1 MPQSLYPSYL
11 LIPSFELFPRLSPY
25 LTPSAS
31 MPGSPALTYPRFVS
45 ASFNLDINSLDPDPA
60 LIAADRSL
68 NLVDI
73 NPYPDPVPVY
83 ANKTLAPRP
92 RYRFRFQGRSEAR
105 PRASEASERE
115 TSMVALGNPRLP
127 DVRYGL
133 NLDGGFKGYSRK
145 PYLLFALSFLIGMVP
160 DLKPPGLS
168 SDLDPDNQAVSSY
181 QICKSWIFEAITVK
195 WEYVPRLWG
204 KVGICRKTFH
214 FEI

>member
-92 RYRFRFQGRSEAR
+92 RYRFRYQGRRQAR

-115 TSMVALGNPRLP
+115 TSMAAFGNPRLP
-127 DVRYGL
+127 DVFRYGS
-133 NLDGGFKGYSRK
+133 NLDGGFKDYSASRIF
-145 PYLLFALSFLIGMVP
+145 YLLCLFLLVWF
-160 DLKPPGLS
+160 L
-168 SDLDPDNQAVSSY
+168 
-181 QICKSWIFEAITVK
+181 T
-195 WEYVPRLWG
+195 
-204 KVGICRKTFH
+204 
-214 FEI
+214 